1 VKRVDED
8 EYRSYVMARMDR
20 MQRAAYL
27 LCRDWHTAEDLVAVT
42 FGKLYRNWSR
52 AQQANSLDAS
62 VQTILMRSWLDEAR
76 RPWRRERVTDNVPD
90 LPAPERSEV
99 IDRLSL
105 IDLLS
110 DLPPRRRAVVVL
122 RFYFDLSVQET
133 AERLGCS
140 PGTVMN
146 LSSQT
151 LEAMRNRAAAIN
163 QMREE
168 ISS

>member
-1 VKRVDED
+1 MKRVDED

-52 AQQANSLDAS
+52 AQQANSLDAY

-76 RPWRRERVTDNVPD
+76 RPWRRERVTDSVPD

-110 DLPPRRRAVVVL
+110 ELPPRRRAVVVL
-122 RFYFDLSVQET
+122 RFYFDLSVRET

-163 QMREE
+163 QTREE
-168 ISS
+168 VSP

>member
-1 VKRVDED
+1 VGRVDED
-8 EYRSYVMARMDR
+8 EYRSYVVARMDR
-20 MQRAAYL
+20 LQRAAYL

-52 AQQANSLDAS
+52 AQQASSLDAY
-62 VQTILMRSWLDEAR
+62 VQTILVRSWLDETR
-76 RPWRRERVTDNVPD
+76 RPWRRERVTDKLPEQPVPD
-90 LPAPERSEV
+90 GSDV
-99 IDRLSL
+99 VDRISL

-110 DLPPRRRAVVVL
+110 ELPPRRRAVVVL
-122 RFYFDLSVQET
+122 RFYFDLSVAET

-151 LEAMRNRAAAIN
+151 LDKMRARAAAH
-163 QMREE
+163 RDTR
-168 ISS
+168 SGRP